1 MIMDYR
7 TLYLFEGVSLA
18 IYSVA
23 MSLLAIKNK
32 NIKGM
37 RWFACAVLVDVGK
50 TVLQGLRGNVPVY
63 VSGLLANELNILSF
77 LAMYLGFHWFVVR
90 TPLRSRMGSLL
101 LAGTMVLYAVLF
113 LVHAPYTFALAIAPV
128 LVLCGLSVWLLLKQV
143 DESFRTVS
151 QVAAAV
157 LSVHIV
163 VVLYR
168 GVLVLAYY
176 GAPATS
182 TLGKNDP
189 RLLYSMLAIMLLN
202 GCLVMTYAWFCV
214 TMIQGRLAR
223 FAQTDA
229 LTGVLNRR
237 ALEIAADR
245 EMARCEQGK
254 GSVVLFAIDLDHFK
268 RVNDVFGHRGGD
280 LALRELVHT
289 MKRELRL
296 MDLVARA
303 GGDEF
308 VVLLPDISME
318 AALKIGERLR
328 SAVAQSRTP
337 FQGEIIQMTISVGVT
352 QFLPTDGTWHA
363 ALDRADRALYRC
375 KEAGRNGVVLD
386 YERTEL
392 FPASLDTQ
400 TLNP

>member
-7 TLYLFEGVSLA
+7 TLYLFDGVSLA
-18 IYSVA
+18 IYAVA
-23 MSLLAIKNK
+23 MTLLAIKNK
-32 NIKGM
+32 NIRGM
-37 RWFACAVLVDVGK
+37 RLFAGAVLIDVGK
-50 TVLQGLRGNVPVY
+50 TVLQGLRGQVPAY
-63 VSGLLANELNILSF
+63 VSGMLANELNILSF

-90 TPLRSRMGSLL
+90 TPPRSRIAGCL
-101 LAGTMVLYAVLF
+101 LAGTMVLYAALF
-113 LVHAPYTFALAIAPV
+113 LAHAPYTFALAVAPV
-128 LVLCGLSVWLLLKQV
+128 LVLCGLSAWKLLKQV
-143 DESFRTVS
+143 DKSFKTVS

-157 LSVHIV
+157 LCVHIAV
-163 VVLYR
+163 VVYR
-168 GVLVLAYY
+168 AVLVLANY
-176 GAPATS
+176 GTPATS
-182 TLGKNDP
+182 VLGRNDP

-202 GCLVMTYAWFCV
+202 GCLVMTYVWFCV
-214 TMIQGRLAR
+214 TTIQGRLAR

-245 EMARCEQGK
+245 EMARCEQGE

-268 RVNDVFGHRGGD
+268 MVNDTFGHRGGD

-337 FQGEIIQMTISVGVT
+337 FQGGTIEMTVSIGVT
-352 QFLPTDGTWHA
+352 QFVPTDGTWHA

-386 YERTEL
+386 YEPTEL
-392 FPASLDTQ
+392 FPASLDTLR
-400 TLNP
+400 LNP

>member
-1 MIMDYR
+1 MDYG
-7 TLYLFEGVSLA
+7 TLYLFDGVSLA
-18 IYSVA
+18 IYAVA
-23 MSLLAIKNK
+23 MSLLAIKNR

-37 RWFACAVLVDVGK
+37 RLFAGAVLIDVGK
-50 TVLQGLRGNVPVY
+50 TVLQGLRGQVPAY
-63 VSGLLANELNILSF
+63 VSGMLANELNILSF

-90 TPLRSRMGSLL
+90 TPLRNKMGGLL

-113 LVHAPYTFALAIAPV
+113 LLHGPYTFALAIAPV

-143 DESFRTVS
+143 DKSFRTVS

-157 LSVHIV
+157 LSVHIA

-168 GVLVLAYY
+168 AMLVLPNY
-176 GAPATS
+176 GTPATS
-182 TLGKNDP
+182 ALGNNDP

-308 VVLLPDISME
+308 VVLLPDIGME

-337 FQGEIIQMTISVGVT
+337 FQGGIIQITISVGVT

-375 KEAGRNGVVLD
+375 KDAGRNGVVLD